1 MKCEICQAEIPENE
15 KVCPACGAPV
25 AEAPVA
31 EEPVKEAK
39 AAPAAPAKNEG
50 KTMGIVGMCLG
61 IGAIVLFVLGFLG
74 GCCTMGITVPVGA
87 VVAFILAVVALIL
100 CIKAKSKSKKSGHG
114 NVCAIIGFILSL
126 ITLIIIA
133 LISVVVLIFVL
144 IYGVAIF
151 AEIAAIFS
159 QGMY

>member
-15 KVCPACGAPV
+15 KVCPACGALV

-31 EEPVKEAK
+31 EAPAKEAK
-39 AAPAAPAKNEG
+39 AAPAKNEG

-61 IGAIVLFVLGFLG
+61 IGAIVLLVLGFLG

-87 VVAFILAVVALIL
+87 IIAFILAVVALIL

-114 NVCAIIGFILSL
+114 NVCAIIGIILSL
-126 ITLIIIA
+126 ITLIVVA
-133 LISVVVLIFVL
+133 LITIVVLVLFL
-144 IYGVAIF
+144 IYGGLIF

-159 QGMY
+159 QGMMY